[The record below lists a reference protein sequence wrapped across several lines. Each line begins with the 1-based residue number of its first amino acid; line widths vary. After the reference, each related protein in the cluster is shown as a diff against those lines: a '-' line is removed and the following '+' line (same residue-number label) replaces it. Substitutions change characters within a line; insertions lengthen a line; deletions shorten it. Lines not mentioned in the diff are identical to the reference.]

1 MQSIHE
7 LISLKGKRSLITGSA
22 SGIGR
27 AMAERFA
34 EAGSNL
40 ILVDIDE
47 KKLMQVKNSLE
58 GYGVDVESYLC
69 DLSLKDEIDL
79 LWSKIGDKIPDILVN
94 NAGIYPF
101 RDFLEINEAFYQKV
115 MDVNLN
121 SMLWMSQN
129 FIKKREKRGGVIV
142 NVGSIEALLPF
153 KEDLA
158 PYTISKAGV
167 LALTRSLARDYGKKG
182 FRVNALVPG
191 GIITP
196 GTKNVAKNVL
206 KLDLGL
212 VKTGYDF
219 MTRLPLNRMGKPDE
233 VARMALVL
241 SCDLS
246 SYMNGALVP
255 VDGGF
260 LSA

>member
-1 MQSIHE
+1 M
-7 LISLKGKRSLITGSA
+7 
-22 SGIGR
+22 
-27 AMAERFA
+27 
-34 EAGSNL
+34 
-40 ILVDIDE
+40 
-47 KKLMQVKNSLE
+47 
-58 GYGVDVESYLC
+58 
-69 DLSLKDEIDL
+69 
-79 LWSKIGDKIPDILVN
+79 
-94 NAGIYPF
+94 
-101 RDFLEINEAFYQKV
+101 
-115 MDVNLN
+115 
-121 SMLWMSQN
+121 
-129 FIKKREKRGGVIV
+129 
-142 NVGSIEALLPF
+142 
-153 KEDLA
+153 A

>member
-101 RDFLEINEAFYQKV
+101 RDFLEINEVFYQKV

-153 KEDLA
+153 K
-158 PYTISKAGV
+158 
-167 LALTRSLARDYGKKG
+167 
-182 FRVNALVPG
+182 
-191 GIITP
+191 
-196 GTKNVAKNVL
+196 
-206 KLDLGL
+206 
-212 VKTGYDF
+212 
-219 MTRLPLNRMGKPDE
+219 
-233 VARMALVL
+233 
-241 SCDLS
+241 
-246 SYMNGALVP
+246 
-255 VDGGF
+255 
-260 LSA
+260 